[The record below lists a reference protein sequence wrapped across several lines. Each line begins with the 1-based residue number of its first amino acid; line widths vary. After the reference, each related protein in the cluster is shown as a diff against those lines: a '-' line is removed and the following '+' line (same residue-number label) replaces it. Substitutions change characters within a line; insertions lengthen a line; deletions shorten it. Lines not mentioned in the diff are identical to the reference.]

1 MSFKAFLSEV
11 EKGLPKPFYLFS
23 AEDPFLQR
31 EAVEAIKRLVPET
44 ERDFNLHVFELA
56 PSGDV
61 NLSFG
66 EILNVANTVSFF
78 GGRRFTIVTGNI
90 LKLLKKELEKLN
102 EYAINPAEG
111 SVLVIIH
118 QGVFSKE
125 GREKFRNCKPAA
137 LDIRET
143 EIPYWMKNRAEIR
156 GIELSNDAIDYL
168 IGLIGPD
175 LGLLS
180 SEIEKIS
187 LLGEKSVEVK
197 DIADIVTGGRL
208 YGIFDLV
215 NALRQ
220 QDADNVFRI
229 YRSLSETAEDYSLIG
244 ALNWQ
249 YGRNLQPQSNRAKRE
264 YFLQVFE
271 LLNSTDIDIKSSGR
285 VFPIEYLLFRLLKL
299 REG

>member
-1 MSFKAFLSEV
+1 MSFKAFLGEV

-44 ERDFNLHVFELA
+44 ERDFNLHVFDLS

-61 NLSFG
+61 PLSFG

-90 LKLLKKELEKLN
+90 QKLLKKEIEKLN
-102 EYAINPAEG
+102 DYASNPAEG
-111 SVLVIIH
+111 SVFVIIH

-125 GREKFRNCKPAA
+125 GREKFRNFKPVA

-143 EIPYWMKNRAEIR
+143 EIPYWMKKRAEIK
-156 GIELSNDAIDYL
+156 GIDLSSDAIDYL

-187 LLGEKSVEVK
+187 LLGEKTIEVK

-229 YRSLSETAEDYSLIG
+229 YRSLRETAEDYSLIG

-249 YGRNLQPQSNRAKRE
+249 YGRNLQPQSDRAKKD